1 MRLLVIAVI
10 TVSVRGRLGTGEVE
24 VASYFGEAKLTPVN
38 AETSSVA
45 PEAPKLPILLT
56 QASLQSGGAPVK
68 EEPAKP
74 SDGFDKVCE
83 RTRVALSSQADH
95 SALPSGPVYKECMA
109 ALAPLRNAQK
119 DSDAVDTLSDCMAL
133 VNALVANKDCH
144 YAVGIMKAA
153 EKPSLAKVQ
162 PVVPAPQPVVAAASK
177 LAVKTVQ
184 KATLQTK
191 EVVAKQEEE
200 ALDLVSEAMTAV
212 CTETVRE
219 AEVGIKSEGDAMKV
233 SNVVAPICQEKAKT
247 HLGAEAAATTLTK
260 EWCHQL
266 DGRLT
271 IALETGFF
279 FALSPD
285 EAERQA
291 SEPNPYASETRRKFC
306 GRFIKSLRTQAQ
318 NGALYL
324 NGAPPAAVKSAPPA
338 KLAPV
343 IAAVAPVPVV
353 AAAAPVP
360 VVQVVPAPVVAAVAV
375 PAVALPTIPPAPKA
389 AAVAEVAPPAP
400 VVLAKKVVMAP
411 PAEKPLAP
419 MNFPKGGGV
428 DMLRLVQ
435 ALSMRSDWNDAC
447 TGMISRL
454 TSVEGSVTEEYA
466 LGDAETSEGTKVL
479 TFNAAD
485 QGQIRKCAAQM
496 KVLAIQSGIIG
507 DSSSSGASK
516 KKTSFVSTG
525 NALNIAEDAEA
536 LMDSPWAQDACTD
549 IAHGFL
555 TAHLAH
561 PGLEKAEYCPLYAR
575 DLRAMHAPLALADKR
590 KQEMQQLRKRAAKS
604 SLKRHMA
611 KVQALAAPKQAL
623 RAPVAQVK
631 RAPSAALITETAQT
645 SADEEKEGMDFWAGM
660 MN

>member
-1 MRLLVIAVI
+1 LRLLVIAVI
-10 TVSVRGRLGTGEVE
+10 TVSVRGRLGTGELE

-38 AETSSVA
+38 AESNTVA

-83 RTRVALSSQADH
+83 RTRVALSAQADH

-109 ALAPLRNAQK
+109 ALAPLRNAQQ

-133 VNALVANKDCH
+133 VNALVANKDCQ
-144 YAVGIMKAA
+144 YAVGIMKAS
-153 EKPSLAKVQ
+153 EKPSLANVQ
-162 PVVPAPQPVVAAASK
+162 PVVPAPQAVVAVASK
-177 LAVKTVQ
+177 VTVKTVQ
-184 KATLQTK
+184 KTSAQ
-191 EVVAKQEEE
+191 VVAKQEEE
-200 ALDLVSEAMTAV
+200 ALDLVSEAMTSV
-212 CTETVRE
+212 CTETVRD

-233 SNVVAPICQEKAKT
+233 ADAVAPICQEKAKT

-291 SEPNPYASETRRKFC
+291 AEPNPYASETRRKFC

-324 NGAPPAAVKSAPPA
+324 NGAPPAAVKSAPAA
-338 KLAPV
+338 K
-343 IAAVAPVPVV
+343 
-353 AAAAPVP
+353 
-360 VVQVVPAPVVAAVAV
+360 PAPVVAAVAPV
-375 PAVALPTIPPAPKA
+375 PVAQVAVVAPVAVAVPVAAVVLPTIPPAPKA
-389 AAVAEVAPPAP
+389 AAVVEVAPPTP
-400 VVLAKKVVMAP
+400 VALAKKVVVAP
-411 PAEKPLAP
+411 PAAEKPLAP

-435 ALSMRSDWNDAC
+435 ALSVRTDWNDAC

-507 DSSSSGASK
+507 DSSSTGASK
-516 KKTSFVSTG
+516 KKASFVSTG
-525 NALNIAEDAEA
+525 NALNLAEDAEA
-536 LMDSPWAQDACTD
+536 LMDSPWAQDACAD

-575 DLRAMHAPLALADKR
+575 DLRAMHAPLALADRR
-590 KQEMQQLRKRAAKS
+590 KQEMQQLRKRAAKG

-611 KVQALAAPKQAL
+611 QAQALAAPKQAL

-631 RAPSAALITETAQT
+631 RAAPAALITETAQT
-645 SADEEKEGMDFWAGM
+645 SAEEEKEGLDFWSGM